1 MDAEELVHNAV
12 RDAVPDADGPGCA
25 VGLVRAGQ
33 PLVAA
38 YRGLANLEHRV
49 PITDRTVFHVASVS
63 KQFTAYAVALLAA
76 DEKLALDD
84 PVVAHLDWFPFPEI
98 TVDQLIRHTSGL
110 RDQWELFEAAGRRI
124 EDVLT
129 TEDVVRLVA
138 AQRGLNFPPGTQQR
152 YSNTGYT
159 LLALIV
165 AATSGLSLREFC
177 ARRIFEP
184 LGMSSTRFADDCH
197 EVVPDRADSYDGEV
211 GRYRRVV
218 LSYSTAGATSL
229 NTTVADLARW
239 VSHEPAMRAL
249 RESPVRDYGLGVWVA
264 PSLGTVRHSGADAG
278 FRSHLV
284 VLPEHGL
291 AAIALA
297 NHASIDSERLCDM
310 LVGDRFPR
318 PGLYYSAE
326 IDAHVRLVHDGG
338 SLSLV
343 WPTREAALRRQ
354 HDGSYVAS
362 LPDTV
367 ECPQATIRF
376 SPDHRDFRYSTPG
389 AEGILFHRK
398 EVECSNSESSR

>member
-1 MDAEELVHNAV
+1 MDPEELV
-12 RDAVPDADGPGCA
+12 REAVPDADGPGCA

-33 PLVAA
+33 PLVTA
-38 YRGLANLEHRV
+38 YRGLANLEHQV
-49 PITDRTVFHVASVS
+49 PITERTVFHVASVS

-76 DEKLALDD
+76 DGRLRLDD
-84 PVVAHLDWFPFPEI
+84 PVVTHLDWFPFPEI

-110 RDQWELFEAAGRRI
+110 RDQWELFEAAGRRM

-138 AQRGLNFPPGTQQR
+138 AQRGLNFPPGTAQR

-184 LGMSSTRFADDCH
+184 LGMSSTRFVDDCH
-197 EVVPDRADSYDGEV
+197 EVVPGRADSYDGH
-211 GRYRRVV
+211 RRVV

-239 VSHEPAMRAL
+239 VSHPPAMRAL
-249 RESPVRDYGLGVWVA
+249 SERPVRDYGLGVWVDA
-264 PSLGTVRHSGADAG
+264 DLGTMRHSGADAG
-278 FRSHLV
+278 YRSHLV
-284 VLPEHGL
+284 VLPDQGL

-297 NHASIDSERLCDM
+297 NNASIDPERLCDM
-310 LVGDRFPR
+310 LIGDLFPR
-318 PGLYYSAE
+318 PRLFYSDE
-326 IDAHVRLVHDGG
+326 LDAHVRLVREGG
-338 SLSLV
+338 RLSLV
-343 WPTREAALRRQ
+343 WPTREAPLHRQ
-354 HDGSYVAS
+354 HDGTYVAT
-362 LPDTV
+362 LPDTC

-376 SPDHRDFRYSTPG
+376 FADQFRYSTPG
-389 AEGILFHRK
+389 AEGILFHRR
-398 EVECSNSESSR
+398 EVACSNSEPSP